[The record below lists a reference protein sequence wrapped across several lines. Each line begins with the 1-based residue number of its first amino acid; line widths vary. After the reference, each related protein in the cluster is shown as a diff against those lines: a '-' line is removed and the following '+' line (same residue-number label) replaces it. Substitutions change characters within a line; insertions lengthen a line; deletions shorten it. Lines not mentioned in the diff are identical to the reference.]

1 LFRLACVRA
10 CVCVCLCKQMFLIDR
25 RLLIR
30 SVFLWLGTAFHFYLT
45 HTHTHTLFTL
55 IISVC
60 LIGWGKFSVCVCE
73 DLISVLESV
82 FLSCTSCDCYVR
94 VCVENCVCKHST
106 HWWLLVSTSHNNS
119 VERVSYVRSIF
130 SLMRL
135 QLFDQK

>member
-1 LFRLACVRA
+1 LFRLACVQCV

-60 LIGWGKFSVCVCE
+60 LIGWGKFSVCVCVRIWS
-73 DLISVLESV
+73 L
-82 FLSCTSCDCYVR
+82 FLSPCSCPALPVIVMWECVWKT
-94 VCVENCVCKHST
+94 VCVNTRHTDDYWCPHLTITVLKEF
-106 HWWLLVSTSHNNS
+106 
-119 VERVSYVRSIF
+119 R
-130 SLMRL
+130 M
-135 QLFDQK
+135 